1 MARIV
6 WSHIEK
12 GAVFANM
19 VEVFKQFPKLE
30 KKEALSRAQ
39 SVLRF
44 DRRIV
49 ATDQRVFNYKDRIEI
64 ARQKAQQELKKKP
77 PEAIVEPLNG
87 TLFGPAPIP
96 APTPTPERKE
106 TPKTRLADM
115 LELLLDVVAESV
127 AARVA
132 EKMRPAMTL
141 AELDR
146 HVGTAFDAE
155 YAKRP
160 KHDPRPVPRA
170 TGYAKPGVLVIGL
183 LPAQAHHVSHLLSDK
198 LDLSFFTAEDAVT
211 FPKLTR
217 AHTVLMTKFISHAVQ
232 DKYRKAPKL
241 HFCNSGVAV
250 LVSLLEG
257 IYMES
262 SGIDRVTLPVL

>member
-64 ARQKAQQELKKKP
+64 ARQKALQESKKKP
-77 PEAIVEPLNG
+77 PEAVEA
-87 TLFGPAPIP
+87 PAPIL
-96 APTPTPERKE
+96 APTPAPERKE
-106 TPKTRLADM
+106 TPKTRLADI

-127 AARVA
+127 AARVNRKILEA
-132 EKMRPAMTL
+132 IPEAPVA
-141 AELDR
+141 
-146 HVGTAFDAE
+146 H
-155 YAKRP
+155 RP
-160 KHDPRPVPRA
+160 KHDPQPIPHP
-170 TGYAKPGVLVIGL
+170 TGVAKPGVLVIGL
-183 LPAQAHHVSHLLSDK
+183 LASQAYAVISTWGTR
-198 LDLSFFTAEDAVT
+198 LDLTFMTPEDAVHR
-211 FPKLTR
+211 PKLVR
-217 AHTVLMTKFISHAVQ
+217 AHTVLMTKFINHSVQ

-241 HFCNSGVAV
+241 HFVNGGMGELGEV
-250 LVSLLEG
+250 LDS
-257 IYMES
+257 I
-262 SGIDRVTLPVL
+262 TPPVL